1 MSPRKASSGLRIRG
15 SSVVSDPSSGTF
27 QFFMSMPFGT
37 YMKARRTGG
46 FGAAA
51 NAGTIES
58 RNGRATVA
66 PTPFRKVLRG
76 TALPVMIM
84 EPAPRAGH
92 RSYRGTGSGATF
104 IENGPDLPPA
114 RPDGIGFNA
123 LGRETT
129 EA

>member
-1 MSPRKASSGLRIRG
+1 MSSRNASRGLRIRG
-15 SSVVSDPSSGTF
+15 NSAGSAPSCGTF
-27 QFFMSMPFGT
+27 QFFMSMPLGT
-37 YMKARRTGG
+37 YRKARRTGD

-84 EPAPRAGH
+84 EPPPRSGH
-92 RSYRGTGSGATF
+92 RSYSGTASGGQFPCIRPT
-104 IENGPDLPPA
+104 LPTA
-114 RPDGIGFNA
+114 GPDGIGFA
-123 LGRETT
+123 RPT
-129 EA
+129 